1 MSAEVFAALVAF
13 AFVSSITPG
22 PNNAMLMASGANFG
36 LRRTLPHLSGVV
48 LGFTAMVLVLG
59 AGLAPAL
66 MERPRLRE
74 AMQVAAIVYVLWLAW
89 KIAHATAPEAGH
101 AGGRP
106 LTFWQAAGFQWV
118 NPKAWAMGLAALSA
132 YAPAGGAGGVAV
144 VAAVFCAVTLPSVW
158 IWVMAGQRLAR
169 ALAVPGR
176 LVWFNRGL
184 AVLLVV
190 SMLPVMFE

>member
-59 AGLAPAL
+59 AGL
-66 MERPRLRE
+66 
-74 AMQVAAIVYVLWLAW
+74 
-89 KIAHATAPEAGH
+89 
-101 AGGRP
+101 
-106 LTFWQAAGFQWV
+106 
-118 NPKAWAMGLAALSA
+118 
-132 YAPAGGAGGVAV
+132 APAGGAGGVAV